1 MKEKFNEK
9 VIPVILKFINT
20 KAIQSIKNGM
30 VTSMSPLIIG
40 SIFLILS
47 NFPVKA
53 VVDVL
58 ESTGIK
64 PVLDQVCGATFSISA
79 LIAVIGISYSYA
91 KLENQEPLN
100 CGIISLATFL
110 ILMPSSITTEG
121 GEVVSGIINKTWTA
135 GQGMIGAIIVGLI
148 VPPIYCWFLK
158 KNIRIKMPAGVPEGV
173 TNAFSALIP
182 AFVILTGAAVIHG
195 ICSIG
200 FDTTG
205 IEIIYKVV
213 QTPLQKMT
221 DSLGGAVLMCFT
233 GPFLWFFVVHG
244 STVVGGIMTGLLQA
258 NSLANQAII
267 DSGVE
272 LTIANGGH
280 IVTQQFYDQFI
291 NITGAGITIGLV
303 MYMFFFAKSKQLKAL
318 GKLGIIPALFGIN
331 EPILFGAPVV
341 MNPMLA
347 IPFIGMPVIA
357 CLIQYFALYTGICP
371 LYGATQIPWTC
382 PPIISGFLLAGWK
395 SALLQLVILCV
406 SFFVYLPFIKKVD
419 KMNLVQEKNQPVE
432 DEDEDW

>member
-182 AFVILTGAAVIHG
+182 AFVILTGAA
-195 ICSIG
+195 
-200 FDTTG
+200 
-205 IEIIYKVV
+205 
-213 QTPLQKMT
+213 
-221 DSLGGAVLMCFT
+221 
-233 GPFLWFFVVHG
+233 
-244 STVVGGIMTGLLQA
+244 VVGGIMTGLLQA

>member
-20 KAIQSIKNGM
+20 KGIQSIKNGM

-47 NFPVKA
+47 NFPIKA

-233 GPFLWFFVVHG
+233 GPFLWFFGVHG

-272 LTIANGGH
+272 LTVANGGH

-291 NITGAGITIGLV
+291 NVTGAGITIGLV
-303 MYMFFFAKSKQLKAL
+303 IYLFFFAKSQQLKTL
-318 GKLGIIPALFGIN
+318 GRVEIVPAMFGIN
-331 EPILFGAPVV
+331 EPILFGVPVV
-341 MNPMLA
+341 MNPMIA
-347 IPFIGMPVIA
+347 IPFVAMPIISCV
-357 CLIQYFALYTGICP
+357 IQYFALYLGICP
-371 LYGATQIPWTC
+371 LYGATQVPWTC
-382 PPIISGFLLAGWK
+382 PPIISGFLVGGWR
-395 SALLQLVILCV
+395 SALLQIVIFII
-406 SFFVYLPFIKKVD
+406 SFFVYLPFIKKID
-419 KMNLVQEKNQPVE
+419 KMNLVQEQNQATE

>member
-79 LIAVIGISYSYA
+79 MIAVIGISYSYA

-100 CGIISLATFL
+100 C
-110 ILMPSSITTEG
+110 
-121 GEVVSGIINKTWTA
+121 GIINKTWTA

-233 GPFLWFFVVHG
+233 GPFLWFFGVHG

-406 SFFVYLPFIKKVD
+406 SFFVYLPFIKKID

>member
-47 NFPVKA
+47 NFPIKA

-121 GEVVSGIINKTWTA
+121 GEVVS
-135 GQGMIGAIIVGLI
+135 IIVGLI

-233 GPFLWFFVVHG
+233 GPFLWFFGVHG

-331 EPILFGAPVV
+331 EPSPVWCSSRYESNACNSV
-341 MNPMLA
+341 YWNACDRMFNPVFCTVYRNLPIIWSNTDPMDLSTDYLR
-347 IPFIGMPVIA
+347 IPFSRMEKCFTSVSD
-357 CLIQYFALYTGICP
+357 P
-371 LYGATQIPWTC
+371 LC
-382 PPIISGFLLAGWK
+382 F
-395 SALLQLVILCV
+395 ILCL
-406 SFFVYLPFIKKVD
+406 SAIH
-419 KMNLVQEKNQPVE
+419 
-432 DEDEDW
+432 

>member
-100 CGIISLATFL
+100 CGII
-110 ILMPSSITTEG
+110 
-121 GEVVSGIINKTWTA
+121 NKTWTA

-182 AFVILTGAAVIHG
+182 AFVILTGTAVIHG

-200 FDTTG
+200 FNTTG
-205 IEIIYKVV
+205 MEIIYKVV

-233 GPFLWFFVVHG
+233 GPFLWFFGVHG

>member
-20 KAIQSIKNGM
+20 KGIQSIKNGM

-47 NFPVKA
+47 NFPIKA

-221 DSLGGAVLMCFT
+221 DSLG
-233 GPFLWFFVVHG
+233 
-244 STVVGGIMTGLLQA
+244 
-258 NSLANQAII
+258 
-267 DSGVE
+267 VE

>member
-233 GPFLWFFVVHG
+233 GPFLWFFGVHG

-318 GKLGIIPALFGIN
+318 GK
-331 EPILFGAPVV
+331 
-341 MNPMLA
+341 
-347 IPFIGMPVIA
+347 
-357 CLIQYFALYTGICP
+357 
-371 LYGATQIPWTC
+371 
-382 PPIISGFLLAGWK
+382 
-395 SALLQLVILCV
+395 
-406 SFFVYLPFIKKVD
+406 
-419 KMNLVQEKNQPVE
+419 
-432 DEDEDW
+432 

>member
-47 NFPVKA
+47 NFPIKA

-100 CGIISLATFL
+100 C
-110 ILMPSSITTEG
+110 
-121 GEVVSGIINKTWTA
+121 GIINKTWTA

-233 GPFLWFFVVHG
+233 GPFLWFFGVHG

-331 EPILFGAPVV
+331 EPVLFGAPVV

>member
-20 KAIQSIKNGM
+20 KGIQSIKNGM

-47 NFPVKA
+47 NFPIKA

-64 PVLDQVCGATFSISA
+64 AVLDQACGATFSISA
-79 LIAVIGISYSYA
+79 MIAVIGISYSYA

-100 CGIISLATFL
+100 CAIISLASFL
-110 ILMPSSITTEG
+110 ILMPSSKTTES
-121 GEVVSGIINKTWTA
+121 GEVVGGIIDKTWTA

-148 VPPIYCWFLK
+148 VPLVYCWFLK

-182 AFVILTGAAVIHG
+182 AFVILTGTAVIHG

-200 FDTTG
+200 FNTTG
-205 IEIIYKVV
+205 MEIIYKVV

-221 DSLGGAVLMCFT
+221 DSLGGAVLMCFM
-233 GPFLWFFVVHG
+233 GPFLWFFGVHG
-244 STVVGGIMTGLLQA
+244 STVV
-258 NSLANQAII
+258 
-267 DSGVE
+267 
-272 LTIANGGH
+272 
-280 IVTQQFYDQFI
+280 VTQQFYDQFI

-318 GKLGIIPALFGIN
+318 GKVGIIPAIFGIN
-331 EPILFGAPVV
+331 EPVLFGTPIV

>member
-173 TNAFSALIP
+173 T
-182 AFVILTGAAVIHG
+182 
-195 ICSIG
+195 
-200 FDTTG
+200 
-205 IEIIYKVV
+205 EIIYKVV

-233 GPFLWFFVVHG
+233 GPFLWFFGVHG

-357 CLIQYFALYTGICP
+357 CLIQYFALYTG
-371 LYGATQIPWTC
+371 QIPWTC

-406 SFFVYLPFIKKVD
+406 SFFVYLPFIKKID

>member
-100 CGIISLATFL
+100 C
-110 ILMPSSITTEG
+110 
-121 GEVVSGIINKTWTA
+121 GIINKTWTA

-233 GPFLWFFVVHG
+233 GPFLWFFGVHG

-318 GKLGIIPALFGIN
+318 GKLGIIPAIFGIN